1 MGSVA
6 LWVLRAQ
13 KASQEQ
19 DRAALGSTTQQGESE
34 GVCRPCPGTLAGK
47 VEALGTPGSS
57 HTQQQQWGHQ
67 EELQGAAGLLS
78 LGMCQLPLAAPAQTS
93 SEGTDGTCFTDLAP
107 GREGLGARLP
117 ANPAGNST
125 APLGSLLGLP
135 AWGPLQSASWDWT
148 DDPATSHATQG
159 ILPTSAGPV

>member
-1 MGSVA
+1 MLDRG
-6 LWVLRAQ
+6 LQ
-13 KASQEQ
+13 SQG
-19 DRAALGSTTQQGESE
+19 AFWWSG
-34 GVCRPCPGTLAGK
+34 PCPGQNPHPLGGGLPVPGSVTAGQDG
-47 VEALGTPGSS
+47 AGLRCLGTPGSS
-57 HTQQQQWGHQ
+57 HTQQQQWGRQ

-135 AWGPLQSASWDWT
+135 AWGTLQSASWDWT
-148 DDPATSHATQG
+148 DDPAMSHAAQG
-159 ILPTSAGPV
+159 TLPTSAGPV